1 MKTQDK
7 KDIPMC
13 RCSKESIID
22 SLDKKVD
29 ELNTV
34 VHKST
39 NGDSLMGM
47 AKSTNDTVNEMKAD
61 VRSLLTFQTVVE
73 TQREMKDELEEK
85 KRKKMQVRIALISLA
100 AGSVL
105 TLLGMIL
112 SALVK

>member
-1 MKTQDK
+1 MTIPCDK
-7 KDIPMC
+7 ADK
-13 RCSKESIID
+13 ID
-22 SLDKKVD
+22 RLAEGFE

-39 NGDSLMGM
+39 NGDSLLGM

-85 KRKKMQVRIALISLA
+85 KRKKIQVQIALISLA

-112 SALVK
+112 SALIK